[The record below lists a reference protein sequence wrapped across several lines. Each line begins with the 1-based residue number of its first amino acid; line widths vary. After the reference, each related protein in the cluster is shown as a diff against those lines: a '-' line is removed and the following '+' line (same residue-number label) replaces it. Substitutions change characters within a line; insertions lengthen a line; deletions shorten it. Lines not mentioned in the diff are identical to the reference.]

1 VNGQP
6 QPAAQPQT
14 SGLSANW
21 SSRAKYL
28 QQTSSQHANQ
38 KPQVNGDKVSP
49 KDEPQTNGPQSK
61 ERIPP
66 GSNFQSR
73 VIAEA
78 DVKILDSR
86 ESRTAEPQSR
96 VDLTARPRVSSP
108 VRTVNNRPSPPS
120 APSEAPPKKAKIIIK
135 IPELSDF
142 DMLIYS
148 QPDAR
153 PPPPGYSQLKLKPKP
168 PVRVPSPP
176 QIQTVIEEDQ
186 FEDALFTPPPPAPPL
201 KDEPV
206 YANIDPRIH
215 WPQHHSA
222 EWHAKKQVEIQ
233 ARGGRKAN
241 FGRAAQRMREQRQV
255 QHVPSA
261 EEFEAS
267 LPEKIAGNPA
277 WVRALKRLNGIAV
290 DDEPLGTAS
299 TGSGTANGANGLNGG
314 GVGGVSGLL
323 EKRVRSK
330 LKRTG
335 SGLSYSGSGLS
346 YSGSGNGN
354 GGDF

>member
-1 VNGQP
+1 
-6 QPAAQPQT
+6 
-14 SGLSANW
+14 
-21 SSRAKYL
+21 
-28 QQTSSQHANQ
+28 
-38 KPQVNGDKVSP
+38 
-49 KDEPQTNGPQSK
+49 
-61 ERIPP
+61 
-66 GSNFQSR
+66 
-73 VIAEA
+73 
-78 DVKILDSR
+78 
-86 ESRTAEPQSR
+86 
-96 VDLTARPRVSSP
+96 
-108 VRTVNNRPSPPS
+108 
-120 APSEAPPKKAKIIIK
+120 
-135 IPELSDF
+135 DF

-176 QIQTVIEEDQ
+176 QIQT
-186 FEDALFTPPPPAPPL
+186 
-201 KDEPV
+201 DEPV

-277 WVRALKRLNGIAV
+277 WVRALKRL
-290 DDEPLGTAS
+290 
-299 TGSGTANGANGLNGG
+299 
-314 GVGGVSGLL
+314 
-323 EKRVRSK
+323 
-330 LKRTG
+330 
-335 SGLSYSGSGLS
+335 
-346 YSGSGNGN
+346 
-354 GGDF
+354 